1 MSRAN
6 DLRVG
11 DLVYHND
18 EPMGEGRII
27 ALFKA
32 KDEYLVRWNLR
43 QREGLAV
50 IVRKHSRWALKR
62 I

>member
-1 MSRAN
+1 MPRAN

-32 KDEYLVRWNLR
+32 KDEYLVHWRSGV
-43 QREGLAV
+43 EGF
-50 IVRKHSRWALKR
+50 VRKHSRWALKR